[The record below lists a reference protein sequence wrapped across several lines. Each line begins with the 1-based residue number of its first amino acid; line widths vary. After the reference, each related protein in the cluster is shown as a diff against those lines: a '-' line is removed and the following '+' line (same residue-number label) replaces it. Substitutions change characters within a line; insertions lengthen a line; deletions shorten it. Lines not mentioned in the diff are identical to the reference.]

1 MLASAIEVYEVYRVL
16 RRTFTV
22 QQATDMVTALRRAR
36 IVSVDEPLAMSATE
50 VALAHGLAMA
60 DSIIYATARDAG
72 QPSRG
77 ITFSPKRR
85 MDLSTRSWGTP
96 PRENEPMK

>member
-60 DSIIYATARDAG
+60 DSIIYATARRYDATLVTAD
-72 QPSRG
+72 RD
-77 ITFSPKRR
+77 FE
-85 MDLSTRSWGTP
+85 DLLGVTVIR
-96 PRENEPMK
+96 

>member
-36 IVSVDEPLAMSATE
+36 IVPVDEPLALSATE
-50 VALAHGLAMA
+50 VSLAHGLAMA
-60 DSIIYATARDAG
+60 DSIIYATARRYDATLVTADG
-72 QPSRG
+72 D
-77 ITFSPKRR
+77 FE
-85 MDLSTRSWGTP
+85 DLPGVTVIR
-96 PRENEPMK
+96 